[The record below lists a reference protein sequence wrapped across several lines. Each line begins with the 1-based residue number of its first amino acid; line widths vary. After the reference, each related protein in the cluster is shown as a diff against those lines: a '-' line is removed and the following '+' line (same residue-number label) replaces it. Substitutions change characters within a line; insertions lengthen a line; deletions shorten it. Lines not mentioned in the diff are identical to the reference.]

1 MMPSPAGS
9 VEFHYLLD
17 IKIQNYRD
25 NGRPM
30 DQQETY
36 LFDESI
42 SVIRAADRVHE
53 VGDLLDVPQPG
64 VLAAVAAL
72 VQQHRGGV

>member
-1 MMPSPAGS
+1 
-9 VEFHYLLD
+9 
-17 IKIQNYRD
+17 
-25 NGRPM
+25 M